1 MRKKLVVGN
10 WKMNGGLGQNASLL
24 SSLRQAEALAGV
36 DMAVCV
42 PFPYLSQAQQM
53 LSQSSVAWG
62 AQDLNMHDSGA
73 FTGEVS
79 GGMLRDFSC
88 SWVIVGHSERRAL
101 FGEGDDVVGR
111 KVRAALRVGLSPI
124 LCVGEALAERRSGVA
139 ESVVKRQLSVL
150 AGLSADELERVVVA
164 YEPIWAIGTGVTA
177 SPEEVRSMHRLIR
190 QWLGSM
196 HGEHVVDKLRILYGG
211 SVTAENAALLF
222 SQDDVD
228 GGLVGGASLKFDSFY
243 AVCQAA
249 SVGTGS
255 GEICG

>member
-1 MRKKLVVGN
+1 
-10 WKMNGGLGQNASLL
+10 
-24 SSLRQAEALAGV
+24 
-36 DMAVCV
+36 
-42 PFPYLSQAQQM
+42 
-53 LSQSSVAWG
+53 
-62 AQDLNMHDSGA
+62 MHESGA

-196 HGEHVVDKLRILYGG
+196 HGAHVVDKLRLLYGG